1 MVNINILTIFLFFA
15 FLYYFNRFNELR
27 RTHKRIFDKVNH
39 LWIDNQKLRVK
50 MKELQSY
57 KNDVSKTFKILDT
70 ELNMIN
76 EHLKIRQDHQ
86 PMSSF
91 NGNVSLLTPEI
102 LTNLME
108 NINQEEIEPLQ
119 LVPQQEVEDP
129 YLEQQEQQ
137 EVEEVED
144 PYLEQQEQQEHQQ
157 QEDQEVEEV
166 EDAYLEHQAQQY
178 QEQQEVE
185 EHQQQEDEDSYLE
198 QQEDQSQDQSKEH
211 QDQQQ
216 QEVETGREE
225 ISNKDLFQLHPFDN
239 DLSQY
244 FINISENN
252 TEQSSIKEL
261 VNEVINNVVQ

>member
-76 EHLKIRQDHQ
+76 EHLKIRQEHQ
-86 PMSSF
+86 PSATF

-108 NINQEEIEPLQ
+108 NINQEEVEPLQ
-119 LVPQQEVEDP
+119 LVPN
-129 YLEQQEQQ
+129 QEQQ
-137 EVEEVED
+137 EVEDVE
-144 PYLEQQEQQEHQQ
+144 EAQEQQEVEDVEEAQEQ
-157 QEDQEVEEV
+157 QEVEDVEEAQEQQEVVDVEEAQEVEEVEEV
-166 EDAYLEHQAQQY
+166 EDAYLEAQQ
-178 QEQQEVE
+178 QQEVE
-185 EHQQQEDEDSYLE
+185 DVED
-198 QQEDQSQDQSKEH
+198 
-211 QDQQQ
+211 
-216 QEVETGREE
+216 VETGREE

>member
-76 EHLKIRQDHQ
+76 EHLKIRQEHQ
-86 PMSSF
+86 PSATF

-108 NINQEEIEPLQ
+108 NINQEEVEPLQ
-119 LVPQQEVEDP
+119 LVPN
-129 YLEQQEQQ
+129 QEQQ
-137 EVEEVED
+137 EVEDVE
-144 PYLEQQEQQEHQQ
+144 EAQEQQEVEDVEEA
-157 QEDQEVEEV
+157 QEVEEVEEV
-166 EDAYLEHQAQQY
+166 EDAYLEAQQ
-178 QEQQEVE
+178 QQEVE
-185 EHQQQEDEDSYLE
+185 DVED
-198 QQEDQSQDQSKEH
+198 
-211 QDQQQ
+211 
-216 QEVETGREE
+216 VETGREE